1 MGYPITDKK
10 SIFDIGQFGLP
21 TNALNSSQTLPNQQ
35 GLSPSYFNPFFSA
48 NASNGSTNGKGFMN
62 IPSWQGNATPTSDFN
77 FGSID
82 GSRFGFDENNAMN
95 LTQTSL
101 PEYNFGQGFDPAT
114 GDYTGMSNWG
124 SDSVDTVGSS
134 ITPEFDPYGKQ
145 GVGSGFGL
153 NMDTANFGLKGL
165 ATLGNLWGAFQGNK
179 LARKQFSLA
188 SDAYN
193 TNLTNQIK
201 SYNTTLEERIKG
213 RHPTND
219 VAAQAKA
226 DAYIAANKLTR

>member
-1 MGYPITDKK
+1 MGYPNTQNN
-10 SIFDIGQFGLP
+10 SIFDLSKFGLP

-82 GSRFGFDENNAMN
+82 GSRFGFDENNGMA
-95 LTQTSL
+95 LTQTEF
-101 PEYNFGQGFDPAT
+101 PEYNFGQNYDVAGNIT
-114 GDYTGMSNWG
+114 GDMSNWG
-124 SDSVDTVGSS
+124 SDRIDTGGASF
-134 ITPEFDPYGKQ
+134 TPEFDPMGNQ
-145 GVGSGFGL
+145 QDSGFGW

>member
-1 MGYPITDKK
+1 MNYPNTQNN
-10 SIFDIGQFGLP
+10 SIFDLSKFGI
-21 TNALNSSQTLPNQQ
+21 PN
-35 GLSPSYFNPFFSA
+35 G
-48 NASNGSTNGKGFMN
+48 GRGTGFMN
-62 IPSWQGNATPTSDFN
+62 IPSWTGNATPTANFN

-82 GSRFGFDENNAMN
+82 GSRFGFDENNGMA
-95 LTQTSL
+95 LTQTEF
-101 PEYNFGQGFDPAT
+101 PEYNFGQNYDVAGNIT
-114 GDYTGMSNWG
+114 GDMSNWG
-124 SDSVDTVGSS
+124 SDRIDTGGASF
-134 ITPEFDPYGKQ
+134 TPEFDPMGNQQ
-145 GVGSGFGL
+145 GGSDLGWNMGTLNTGF
-153 NMDTANFGLKGL
+153 KGL

>member
-10 SIFDIGQFGLP
+10 SILNISQFGMPNNLTTMGMPAYGQYNVNVSPNEQYFSGGMDASNLSFGQFSGLPSIDSNTMPDYSMDPVSSQPLGMNFSPDLGGMPNWGKDPTVTGSYGGAPTFDPTGNQQASGDIGWNTG
-21 TNALNSSQTLPNQQ
+21 TLNT
-35 GLSPSYFNPFFSA
+35 
-48 NASNGSTNGKGFMN
+48 GF
-62 IPSWQGNATPTSDFN
+62 
-77 FGSID
+77 
-82 GSRFGFDENNAMN
+82 
-95 LTQTSL
+95 
-101 PEYNFGQGFDPAT
+101 
-114 GDYTGMSNWG
+114 
-124 SDSVDTVGSS
+124 
-134 ITPEFDPYGKQ
+134 
-145 GVGSGFGL
+145 
-153 NMDTANFGLKGL
+153 KGL

-179 LARKQFSLA
+179 LARKQFGLA
-188 SDAYN
+188 RDAYN

>member
-1 MGYPITDKK
+1 MGYPNTQNN
-10 SIFDIGQFGLP
+10 SIFDLSKFGI
-21 TNALNSSQTLPNQQ
+21 PN
-35 GLSPSYFNPFFSA
+35 G
-48 NASNGSTNGKGFMN
+48 GRGTGFMN
-62 IPSWQGNATPTSDFN
+62 IPSWTGNATPTANFN

-82 GSRFGFDENNAMN
+82 GSRFGFDENNGMA
-95 LTQTSL
+95 LTQTEF
-101 PEYNFGQGFDPAT
+101 PEYNFGQNYDVAGNIT
-114 GDYTGMSNWG
+114 GDMSNWG
-124 SDSVDTVGSS
+124 SDRIDTGGASF
-134 ITPEFDPYGKQ
+134 TPEFDPMGNQ

-165 ATLGNLWGAFQGNK
+165 AALGNLWGAFQGNK

-188 SDAYN
+188 TDAYN

-201 SYNTTLEERIKG
+201 SYNTALEERIKG